1 MDKETDVVQ
10 TLIQFSENVTPSD
23 AYGLDSDDEL
33 DDIEEEER
41 SLLRKE
47 KEGEKGKE
55 EVYIDPKSAEYE
67 LLPPIN
73 FLDIYSIK
81 ALGDLRKFFFFHWGT
96 RFISMDN
103 LLTYYCI

>member
-47 KEGEKGKE
+47 KE
-55 EVYIDPKSAEYE
+55 
-67 LLPPIN
+67 
-73 FLDIYSIK
+73 
-81 ALGDLRKFFFFHWGT
+81 
-96 RFISMDN
+96 
-103 LLTYYCI
+103 